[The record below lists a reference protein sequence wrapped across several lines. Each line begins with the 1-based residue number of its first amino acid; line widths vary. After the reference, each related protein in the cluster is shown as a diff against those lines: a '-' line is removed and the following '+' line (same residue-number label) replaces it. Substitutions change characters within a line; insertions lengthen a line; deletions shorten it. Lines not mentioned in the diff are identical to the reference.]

1 MMGRVAVQNKR
12 PKGFRMLDSLRNCI
26 VYPARDDMPFSFHT
40 TKEEFL

>member
-12 PKGFRMLDSLRNCI
+12 LKGFWMLDSLRNYI
-26 VYPARDDMPFSFHT
+26 VYPAGDDMPFSFHT